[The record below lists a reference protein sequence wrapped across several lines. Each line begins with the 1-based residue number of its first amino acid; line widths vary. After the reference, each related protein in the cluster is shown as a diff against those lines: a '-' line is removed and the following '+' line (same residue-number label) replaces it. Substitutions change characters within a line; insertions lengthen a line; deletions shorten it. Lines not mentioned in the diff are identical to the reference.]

1 MRRKIVLSLL
11 ALFAC
16 STTGVALAVYYIGS
30 TTSEL
35 TRLSELH
42 RVEEMRKHLII
53 TIQAAQSDLY
63 TARTSLA
70 QRVDVITENVANLEQ
85 AAERCSACHHSPEIA
100 GRIARIEGLIAD
112 YQTALSYY
120 ITASANRERILTLE
134 RDAADIGNELLE
146 TTGDMAHNASQRVE
160 EITTSSMRRFDDA
173 RVILTFTILATFLA
187 AVAAAFLLTRSIT
200 RPIDQLVTATR
211 AIASGELGFAIDI
224 TERNEF
230 GELAEHFN
238 AMSAGLRAGYAA
250 LQGEIEERRNAE
262 ARLLHDALHDAL
274 TGLPNRTLLLDRL
287 RHAIEA
293 AGRHPGKRFAVLFL
307 DLDRFKVINDTLGHL
322 IGDHLLVALGRRIED
337 CLRPG
342 DTVARLGGDE
352 FGVLLEE
359 ITDAAD
365 ALRVADRIQGALTRS
380 VVVDENELFVT
391 ASIGVAIGGPEHER
405 PEQLLRDADIAMY
418 QAKQKGKACVVVFDS
433 AMHGD
438 VVERLELEADL
449 RKAVERCDEF
459 LLHYQPIFALEGRRL
474 MGLEALLRWRH
485 PRRGLLNAEQ
495 FIPLAEESGTIV
507 PLGEWAMR
515 TACAQLHAWRN
526 RAALDQVTMSINVSG
541 RQFRQP
547 EVVETLHRIARQEAI
562 DPKRLAVE
570 ITESVIMD
578 DVDASNA
585 KLVQLRDLGIQIHVD
600 DFGTGYSSLSYL
612 HRFPITAVKI
622 DRSFVAGLPSHA
634 ESEEVIRAI
643 VSIAES
649 LGFDVIAEGVEGEGQ
664 AERLE
669 ELRCRLAQGYYL
681 SRPMTAD
688 ALETWAAT
696 IPPRAEDGAG
706 AHASPVA

>member
-1 MRRKIVLSLL
+1 VRRKIVLSLL

-16 STTGVALAVYYIGS
+16 SATGVALAVYYIAS
-30 TTSEL
+30 TTAEV

-70 QRVDVITENVANLEQ
+70 QRVDVITENLANLE
-85 AAERCSACHHSPEIA
+85 AAAARCSACHHSPEIA
-100 GRIARIEGLIAD
+100 GRIARIETLIAD

-134 RDAADIGNELLE
+134 RDAAGIGNTLLE
-146 TTGDMAHNASQRVE
+146 TTGEMAHNASQRVE
-160 EITTSSMRRFDDA
+160 EITAASMRRFDDA
-173 RVILTFTILATFLA
+173 RVILTLTIVLTFLA
-187 AVAAAFLLTRSIT
+187 ATAVAWRLIRSIT
-200 RPIDQLVTATR
+200 RPIDELVRATR
-211 AIASGELGFAIDI
+211 AIAAGELGFAIRVK
-224 TERNEF
+224 ERNEF

-238 AMSAGLRAGYAA
+238 AMSAGLRAGYSA
-250 LQGEIEERRNAE
+250 LQGEIEERKNAE
-262 ARLLHDALHDAL
+262 RRLLHDALHDAL

-287 RHAIEA
+287 QHAIDTA
-293 AGRHPGKRFAVLFL
+293 RRHPSKRFAVLFL

-322 IGDHLLVALGRRIED
+322 VGDHLLIAVGKRIET

-352 FGVLLEE
+352 FGVVLEE
-359 ITDAAD
+359 ITDPDD
-365 ALRVADRIQGALTRS
+365 ALLVADRILGALTRS
-380 VVVDENELFVT
+380 VTVDGHELFVT
-391 ASIGVAIGGPEHER
+391 TSIGVALGRPEHER

-418 QAKQKGKACVVVFDS
+418 QAKQKGKACVVVFDT

-438 VVERLELEADL
+438 VVARLELEADL

-474 MGLEALLRWRH
+474 VGLEALVRWKH
-485 PRRGLLNAEQ
+485 PRRGLLEATE

-507 PLGEWAMR
+507 PLGEWAIR
-515 TACAQLHAWRN
+515 AACAQLHKWRN
-526 RAALDQVTMSINVSG
+526 GSVLGHVTMSVNVSG

-547 EVVETLHRIARQEAI
+547 EIVETLHRIARQEAI
-562 DPKRLAVE
+562 DPRRLAVE

-578 DVDASNA
+578 DVGASAA
-585 KLVQLRDLGIQIHVD
+585 KLAQLRDLGIQIHVD

-622 DRSFVAGLPSHA
+622 DRSFVSGLPTHA
-634 ESEEVIRAI
+634 ESGEVIKAI

-649 LGFDVIAEGVEGEGQ
+649 LGFDVIAEGVEGEGH
-664 AERLE
+664 AVRLAS
-669 ELRCRLAQGYYL
+669 LRCRLAQGFHL
-681 SRPMTAD
+681 SRPMDAA
-688 ALETWAAT
+688 ALEAWAAL
-696 IPPRAEDGAG
+696 RAEPPPADERR
-706 AHASPVA
+706 PETLN